1 MSKQRSPLHISC
13 AFKKKNTRN
22 GITLRVSLSLSEKAR
37 IEVAHCLFS
46 DAGKKSAGSKESFEK
61 YQDAMDAYN
70 DVIKRN
76 AKSELVVEARFGVAN
91 CLESMDQLDRALQAY
106 ENLRSE
112 YPSPK
117 LVQLKVMRIQE
128 RRAQKNR

>member
-1 MSKQRSPLHISC
+1 MQNFTE
-13 AFKKKNTRN
+13 A
-22 GITLRVSLSLSEKAR
+22 LRVFKELIKRFPSLSLSEKAR